1 VVVKAV
7 KVLIL
12 AMLLDM
18 ISQTDIPSARNGTLV
33 VSEYF
38 LKAIKDIPPGK
49 WRRINDTVYI
59 GKSSSSSSSRFFHS
73 TVVFLHPKLSFA
85 ICLCL

>member
-7 KVLIL
+7 KVLIVV
-12 AMLLDM
+12 MLLDM
-18 ISQTDIPSARNGTLV
+18 ISQTDIPSARNGTLE
-33 VSEYF
+33 VSVYF

-49 WRRINDTVYI
+49 WRRINETVYI
-59 GKSSSSSSSRFFHS
+59 DKSSSSRFLHS